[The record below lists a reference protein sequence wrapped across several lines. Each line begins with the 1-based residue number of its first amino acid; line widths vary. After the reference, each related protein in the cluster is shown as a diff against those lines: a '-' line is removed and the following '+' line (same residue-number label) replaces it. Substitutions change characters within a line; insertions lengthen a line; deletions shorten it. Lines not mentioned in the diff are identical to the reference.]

1 MLARFVLLLFSFAWV
16 PCVLVCMRPI
26 RSIGCYLICWKWAN
40 CAIFLGAAFVAA
52 TADVSVHFFLLV
64 DATRRTI
71 THNTHISFL
80 LFCSSVF
87 VRHQKRRSE
96 KNRNEYLIWSYLHST
111 AGWSSIACVT
121 QKQKSF
127 SRRTFHQTNVR
138 TIFFLLLIKTTSKRV
153 QRFGALCYVAL
164 SNHCAFRARLR
175 LEYFIK
181 CSIVWWIASALARL
195 FLGADK
201 IESRSAYL

>member
-71 THNTHISFL
+71 THNPHISFL

-127 SRRTFHQTNVR
+127 SRRTFHQTNFHR
-138 TIFFLLLIKTTSKRV
+138 IFFCCWSKQLRSVCSGLGHFVTSRLATTVRSV
-153 QRFGALCYVAL
+153 LASGLNIL
-164 SNHCAFRARLR
+164 SNVQSFDGLR
-175 LEYFIK
+175 RPWLGSFSAQIK
-181 CSIVWWIASALARL
+181 
-195 FLGADK
+195 
-201 IESRSAYL
+201 